1 MYLGTSYIEFELFE
15 KVPIL
20 FQDRSFSRSM
30 DPRGMNIILRSD
42 LLKMIRAK
50 EEKEGQ
56 KKKKADSSFFPLLS
70 SPPLSHCVYLIIK
83 YKKSFFLFA
92 Q

>member
-56 KKKKADSSFFPLLS
+56 KKKKKADSSFFPLLS
-70 SPPLSHCVYLIIK
+70 SPPPLSLC
-83 YKKSFFLFA
+83 LFDY
-92 Q
+92 QI